1 MDWLALQE
9 LLFSY
14 NIAVDRE
21 EEQKARMKNT
31 AERVGLR
38 LPKLEYER
46 EK

>member
-1 MDWLALQE
+1 LQE

-14 NIAVDRE
+14 NIAINRE
-21 EEQKARMKNT
+21 EEQKERMRNT

-38 LPKLEYER
+38 LPKLEYEE